1 MTAPN
6 RNLSMRTT
14 VLIFGFSG
22 FLVCTAATAMAQDLE
37 PRAYAAAPVGANFI
51 VVAGGHSTGGVVTDP
66 SLPVEDVE
74 ATVNAA
80 TLGAGT
86 TFSLFGRTALVV
98 AAFPYAVAHAAGR
111 VEETTASISRSG
123 LVDPRLKLS
132 VNLVGGR
139 ALRPEE
145 FVKTKRPTIVGV
157 SLTVVPPLGQYD
169 PRKLINLGAN
179 RWGFKP
185 EVGISRLV
193 NKWTIDGYA
202 GVGLFTANDQFYTGS
217 SIRTQ
222 DPILAL
228 QGHVSYT
235 VKPRL
240 WIAFDGTWY
249 SGGTTNV
256 NGIDKQ
262 DLQRNSRFGA
272 TASFPL
278 FRQQSL
284 KAAFSRG
291 ATTRVGANFTT
302 MSVAWQFSWLN

>member
-14 VLIFGFSG
+14 VLIFGFIG
-22 FLVCTAATAMAQDLE
+22 FSVCTAATAVAQDLE

-98 AAFPYAVAHAAGR
+98 AAFPYALAHAAGR
-111 VEETTASISRSG
+111 VEETTARISRSG

-157 SLTVVPPLGQYD
+157 SLSVAPPLGQYD
-169 PRKLINLGAN
+169 PSKLINLGAN
-179 RWGFKP
+179 RWSFKP
-185 EVGISRLV
+185 EVGISRLI
-193 NKWTIDGYA
+193 NNWTVDGYA
-202 GVGLFTANDQFYTGS
+202 GVLLFTTNDQFYTGS

-222 DPILAL
+222 DPIFAL

-235 VKPRL
+235 FKPRL
-240 WIAFDGTWY
+240 WLAFDGTWY
-249 SGGTTNV
+249 SGGTTSI
-256 NGIDKQ
+256 NGVDKQ
-262 DLQRNSRFGA
+262 DLIRNSRFGA

-284 KAAFSRG
+284 KFAFSRG

-302 MSVAWQFSWLN
+302 ASVAWQFSWLN

>member
-1 MTAPN
+1 MHTTA
-6 RNLSMRTT
+6 
-14 VLIFGFSG
+14 LIFGFVG

-51 VVAGGHSTGGVVTDP
+51 VVAGGHSTGGVLTDP

-157 SLTVVPPLGQYD
+157 SLSVAPPLGQYD
-169 PRKLINLGAN
+169 PSKLINLGAN
-179 RWGFKP
+179 RWSIKP
-185 EVGISRLV
+185 EMGISRLL
-193 NKWTIDGYA
+193 NNWTVDGYA
-202 GVGLFTANDQFYTGS
+202 GVLLFTTNDQFYTGS

-222 DPILAL
+222 DPIFAL

-235 VKPRL
+235 FKPRL
-240 WIAFDGTWY
+240 WLAFDGTWY
-249 SGGTTNV
+249 SGGTTSI
-256 NGIDKQ
+256 NGVDKQ
-262 DLQRNSRFGA
+262 DLIRNSRFGA

-284 KAAFSRG
+284 KFAFSRG

-302 MSVAWQFSWLN
+302 ASVAWQFSWLN

>member
-14 VLIFGFSG
+14 ALIFGFIG
-22 FLVCTAATAMAQDLE
+22 FSVCTAATAVAQDLE

-51 VVAGGHSTGGVVTDP
+51 VVAGGHSTGGVLTDP

-157 SLTVVPPLGQYD
+157 SLSVAPPLGQYD
-169 PRKLINLGAN
+169 PSKLVNLGAN
-179 RWGFKP
+179 RWSFKP
-185 EVGISRLV
+185 EVGISRLI
-193 NKWTIDGYA
+193 NNWTVDGYA
-202 GVGLFTANDQFYTGS
+202 GVLLFTTNDQFYTGS

-222 DPILAL
+222 DPIFAL

-235 VKPRL
+235 FKPRL
-240 WIAFDGTWY
+240 WLAFDGTWY
-249 SGGTTNV
+249 SGGTTSI
-256 NGIDKQ
+256 NGVDKQ
-262 DLQRNSRFGA
+262 DLIRNSRFGA

-284 KAAFSRG
+284 KFAFSRG

-302 MSVAWQFSWLN
+302 ASVAWQFSWLN